1 MHLIGA
7 AQLWYARL
15 ELTVGMPSLR
25 RFVQLIQQCFGPPMM
40 DNPLGE
46 LILLHRTGSVD
57 DYTDQFLTLSCRN
70 ADLLDH

>member
-1 MHLIGA
+1 
-7 AQLWYARL
+7 
-15 ELTVGMPSLR
+15 
-25 RFVQLIQQCFGPPMM
+25 M